1 MADTNAD
8 ANLEAENTA
17 GSAEASSPK
26 RKKKRTAA
34 IIAAGVAA
42 IVLSV
47 TGGVFWLSRSGA
59 PVREDLGPPAFSE
72 ADQRL
77 LRAVRDNNI
86 DEVPGLLKEGA
97 SFSAVDSFGVS
108 AMKAAIALNRLDIVR
123 QFLEADGGSP
133 LIRED
138 NSFLIYAIVQ
148 NRAEIAHEFLDQ
160 GIDVNKVDKNGC
172 TPLRY
177 AVDRNLTTVAR
188 ELLKAGADVNR
199 IDHYGQ
205 TPLMH
210 AATVGRPDMISLLLE
225 AGADTGIV
233 SRDGDTAMSIAQR
246 KSRNVVISL
255 LLNAGA
261 PLFY

>member
-1 MADTNAD
+1 MADMNAD
-8 ANLEAENTA
+8 TNLEAENTA

-34 IIAAGVAA
+34 IIAAGVAV

-47 TGGVFWLSRSGA
+47 AGGVFLLSHSGA
-59 PVREDLGPPAFSE
+59 PVRDDLGPPAFSE
-72 ADQRL
+72 TDRKL
-77 LRAVRDNNI
+77 LQAVRDNNI
-86 DEVPGLLKEGA
+86 GEVPGLLAAGA
-97 SFSAVDSFGVS
+97 SFSAADSFGVS
-108 AMKAAIALNRLDIVR
+108 AMKAAIALNRRDIVR

-138 NSFLIYAIVQ
+138 NSFLTYAIIQ
-148 NRAEIAHEFLDQ
+148 NRAEIAHEFLNQ

-188 ELLKAGADVNR
+188 KLLKAGADINR
-199 IDHYGQ
+199 RDRYGQ
-205 TPLMH
+205 TPLML
-210 AATVGRPDMISLLLE
+210 AVTVGWPDMISLLLE
-225 AGADTGIV
+225 SGADTGIV
-233 SRDGDTAMSIAQR
+233 SPDGETAMSIAQR
-246 KSRNVVISL
+246 KNRNVVISL